1 MCDFSLHHV
10 KLAPG
15 ESWGQAYNPRFSHGH
30 SRIRGIGGCEYG
42 GLPPARD
49 GVVLCR

>member
-10 KLAPG
+10 NSRPAKVG
-15 ESWGQAYNPRFSHGH
+15 GQAYNPRFSHGH
-30 SRIRGIGGCEYG
+30 SRICGIGGFEYG
-42 GLPPARD
+42 GLSPARD